1 MPPLHSLFSLGQL
14 TADPQLQGSISTQES
29 PGALVCRINFNE
41 KETMNSLESSLG
53 SRSLANI
60 VYSEPCQLGLTPFC
74 KRTRRAQRHKD
85 PAFRCPKDTPQ
96 RGTKPLLARG
106 GVTAGHFKE
115 LKLMSLHTLSLRE
128 YGSCLQ
134 SKAALVIKKKNKSPA
149 LPGLYSGFNYKW
161 APAL

>member
-1 MPPLHSLFSLGQL
+1 MPPLHSLFSLGPQ

-53 SRSLANI
+53 SRSLTNI
-60 VYSEPCQLGLTPFC
+60 VYSGPRQLGLTPFC

-85 PAFRCPKDTPQ
+85 TAFRCPKDAPQ

-115 LKLMSLHTLSLRE
+115 LKLMSLHTFLKGIRFL
-128 YGSCLQ
+128 LTKQ
-134 SKAALVIKKKNKSPA
+134 SSPCD
-149 LPGLYSGFNYKW
+149 
-161 APAL
+161 